1 MIRQNGS
8 LLRKYAY
15 LSNDSSYSV
24 SLEDGVDVTLL
35 DKSSSNDDKKS
46 IHYMHESSDTSNIC
60 LNSQNDIKRMQSFTF
75 ETQVSNLSIPDL
87 LQIKF
92 SFYAFSFSVLL

>member
-1 MIRQNGS
+1 M
-8 LLRKYAY
+8 
-15 LSNDSSYSV
+15 

-35 DKSSSNDDKKS
+35 DKSSSNDEKKS
-46 IHYMHESSDTSNIC
+46 MHYMLESSDTSNIS

-87 LQIKF
+87 LQIRF
-92 SFYAFSFSVLL
+92 SFDMFSFSVLL